1 MVGKLYGVGVGPG
14 DPELVTLKTYR
25 VLRAVD
31 VICAPKARAD
41 RPSQALE
48 VVRPLLQDA
57 GKKQEI
63 VELIYPMIRDLR
75 ILEAFW
81 ERNSE
86 AIASRLQEGRNVAFI
101 TMGDPMLYSTFI
113 YTYKKVM
120 KKLPEAAVE
129 VIPGVTSLTACA
141 AASKTPIAKDDETV
155 ALIPSTAEL
164 EKLRELAK
172 HADTLI
178 FIKGVKRLDALSKD
192 LKECGFDEN
201 AIVVMVKGYGTVQE
215 EVKVGNLWELHRW
228 DVEDAYFSTLMVKR
242 VKS

>member
-25 VLRAVD
+25 ILRAVD

-57 GKKQEI
+57 GKKHEI
-63 VELIYPMIRDLR
+63 VELIYPMIRDLGV
-75 ILEAFW
+75 LEAFW

-86 AIASRLQEGRNVAFI
+86 AIASRLREGKNVAFI

-113 YTYKKVM
+113 YTYRKITE
-120 KKLPEAAVE
+120 KLPEADVE

-141 AASKTPIAKDDETV
+141 AASKTPIAEDDETV
-155 ALIPSTAEL
+155 ALIPSTADP
-164 EKLRELAK
+164 EKFRELVK
-172 HADTLI
+172 HADTII
-178 FIKGVKRLDALSKD
+178 FIKGVEKLDALARD
-192 LKECGFDEN
+192 LKECGFDES
-201 AIVVMVKGYGTVQE
+201 AIVVRVKGYGTAQE
-215 EVKVGNLWELHRW
+215 EVKVGSLVELHRW

-242 VKS
+242 VRS